1 MTKSSHTGQNLTG
14 GLRHTKRFGCR
25 VAWTDIGRDRGLER
39 AGAPVRAA
47 FDLLLG
53 ELREP
58 AFDEIEPGTP
68 GRREVQMEARPAG
81 QPAVNHRRLV
91 RAVVVEN
98 QVDVQGGRHGRVD
111 GVEELTELAGAM
123 PAMELPDDRPTLR
136 IQGGEQRGGA
146 VADVVMTAA
155 LDLARAHRQQR
166 LRAIQRLDLALLID
180 TEHEGPV

>member
-1 MTKSSHTGQNLTG
+1 
-14 GLRHTKRFGCR
+14 
-25 VAWTDIGRDRGLER
+25 
-39 AGAPVRAA
+39 
-47 FDLLLG
+47 
-53 ELREP
+53 
-58 AFDEIEPGTP
+58 
-68 GRREVQMEARPAG
+68 MEARPAG

-136 IQGGEQRGGA
+136 IQGGEQRGAA

-155 LDLARAHRQQR
+155 LDLARAPRQPR
-166 LRAIQRLDLALLID
+166 PRAIHRLHPAVPLDPA
-180 TEHEGPV
+180 HAGPVRWTHMQPDA